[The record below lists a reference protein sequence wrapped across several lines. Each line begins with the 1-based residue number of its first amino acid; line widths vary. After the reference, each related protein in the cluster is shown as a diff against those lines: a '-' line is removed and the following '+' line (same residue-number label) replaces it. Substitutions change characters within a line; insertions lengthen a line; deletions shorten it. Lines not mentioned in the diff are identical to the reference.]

1 MEMNGLMRWLNGM
14 KEVTERAEVKKMTLV
29 SEMTTPNHLLTKVG
43 QGKAGKAAVI
53 LTKNQKEF
61 TSTWKVAV
69 ILLKKNVYLKRI
81 QKRTL
86 SKTFSN

>member
-1 MEMNGLMRWLNGM
+1 M
-14 KEVTERAEVKKMTLV
+14 KKMTLV
-29 SEMTTPNHLLTKVG
+29 SEMTIPNHLLTKVG
-43 QGKAGKAAVI
+43 QGKAAVI

-86 SKTFSN
+86 SKTFFN